1 MKIISWN
8 VNGIRAIAKKG
19 FLDWF
24 EKVDFDILCLQETKA
39 LPGQLSGALKNPLG
53 YLSSWNY
60 PKYKKG
66 YSGVAV
72 YSKIKPEKVETNL
85 GVPEYDDEGR
95 TLILYFDKFILINTY
110 FPNGQKNE
118 ERLIY
123 KLNYYDVFLEFCNK
137 LVKEGK
143 NLIMCGDYNTAHK
156 DIDLAHPKEN
166 EKVSGFLPIERK
178 WLDKY
183 VESGYIDTFRSFTNE
198 GGHYTWWDYKSRA
211 RERNIGWR
219 IDYFFVNGQLK
230 DSVKNSYILK
240 DVYGSDHC
248 PIGLEVE
255 L

>member
-24 EKVDFDILCLQETKA
+24 EKTGIDILCLQETKA

-53 YLSSWNY
+53 YSSSWNY
-60 PKYKKG
+60 PKHKKG

-72 YSKIKPEKVETNL
+72 YSKTKPEKVETNL

-123 KLNYYDVFLEFCNK
+123 KLNYYDVFLEFCNR
-137 LVKEGK
+137 LAKEGR

-156 DIDLAHPKEN
+156 EIDLAHPKEN

-183 VESGYIDTFRSFTNE
+183 AESGYIDTFRSFTNE

-248 PIGLEVE
+248 PIGLELE